1 MKDFIAGVTALA
13 LGVFFIFL
21 CRDIPL
27 LIARGY
33 PGPSF
38 FPLILSV
45 VSIICGV
52 ILMIK
57 SIIRLRGSKGFTSVL
72 RITPLIRRFKDREV
86 LNAVRFIVMTV
97 AYIVLIPYLG
107 FLLTSLIY
115 MLLVQVVYGVSTF
128 KALGISV
135 SMVFFIYILFI
146 GILKVVVPEPILGS
160 IVFR

>member
-1 MKDFIAGVTALA
+1 MKDFIVGIIALIIG
-13 LGVFFIFL
+13 LFFTL
-21 CRDIPL
+21 LSKDMPL

-38 FPLILSV
+38 FPLILSII
-45 VSIICGV
+45 SIICGV
-52 ILMIK
+52 ILILK
-57 SIIRLRGSKGFTSVL
+57 SIKRLKSSKEFTSILKVD
-72 RITPLIRRFKDREV
+72 TFIRVFKDKEV
-86 LNAVRFIVMTV
+86 LNAIKFIFITV
-97 AYIVLIPYLG
+97 IYIALIPYLG

-128 KALGISV
+128 KALGISSV
-135 SMVFFIYILFI
+135 MIFFIYILFI

>member
-1 MKDFIAGVTALA
+1 
-13 LGVFFIFL
+13 
-21 CRDIPL
+21 
-27 LIARGY
+27 
-33 PGPSF
+33 
-38 FPLILSV
+38 
-45 VSIICGV
+45 
-52 ILMIK
+52 
-57 SIIRLRGSKGFTSVL
+57 L
-72 RITPLIRRFKDREV
+72 RITPLIRGFKDREV

-97 AYIVLIPYLG
+97 TYIVLIPYLG

-160 IVFR
+160 IVFRWYHESLRRLTTSSTTQRDFRRNYC